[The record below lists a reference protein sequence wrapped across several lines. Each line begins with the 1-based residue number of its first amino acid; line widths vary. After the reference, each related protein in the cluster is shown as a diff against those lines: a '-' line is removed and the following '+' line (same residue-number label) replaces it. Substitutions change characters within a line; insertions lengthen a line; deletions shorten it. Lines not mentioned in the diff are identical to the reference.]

1 MHKVVSFTCMVS
13 QFEKLEELEAAW
25 VYISF
30 SLHAIYRVAG
40 HFCLAVKDSTRG
52 RGSCR
57 SCVSSKVTM
66 SFPPNSVDP
75 SLLIIWTQRE
85 GKIDSKA

>member
-1 MHKVVSFTCMVS
+1 MPKVDSFTCMVS
-13 QFEKLEELEAAW
+13 PFDKLEELEAAW